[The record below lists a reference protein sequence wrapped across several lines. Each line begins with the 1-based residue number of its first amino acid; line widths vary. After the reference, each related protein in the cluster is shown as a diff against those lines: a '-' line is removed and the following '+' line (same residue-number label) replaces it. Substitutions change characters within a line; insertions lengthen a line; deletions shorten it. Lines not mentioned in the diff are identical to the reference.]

1 MKDNFYKYVC
11 IDIGGTAI
19 KYGLANEHGIF
30 KEKNLI
36 SSEAKKCGGKGI
48 VAKIEEIVNL
58 YIKLYNI
65 EGVAISTAGI
75 VDCQKGKIIYAF
87 PEVFPD
93 YSGMCLKELVESK
106 FGVPCCVEN
115 DVNSAALGE
124 MWLGAGKGK
133 KSLFCITVGTGI
145 GGCAV
150 HEGRIIHGVSNSAG
164 EIAYMKIPGGS
175 MHELATTTHLIE
187 YVSEK
192 KGIAKTELNGKVI
205 FEWAKSGD
213 TVAINAIANLTEHLA
228 DGIVN
233 IVAVLN
239 PQMVILGGGIMAQKD
254 YLRPL
259 VDAAL
264 QRRLTKDIYD
274 KMEVDFAKLGN
285 DAGMIGALYNLLNQR
300 VTRE

>member
-19 KYGLANEHGIF
+19 KYGLANEQGVF
-30 KEKNLI
+30 KEKKLI
-36 SSEAKKCGGKGI
+36 NSEAKKCGGEGI
-48 VAKIEEIVNL
+48 VAKIEEIVNGYISL
-58 YIKLYNI
+58 YDIKGI
-65 EGVAISTAGI
+65 AISTAGI
-75 VDCQKGKIIYAF
+75 VDWRKGEIIYAF
-87 PEVFPD
+87 PEVFPN
-93 YSGMCLKELVESK
+93 YSGLHLKELVESK

-124 MWLGAGKGK
+124 MWLGAGKEK
-133 KSLFCITVGTGI
+133 KSIFCITVGTGI

-150 HEGRIIHGVSNSAG
+150 HEGRIIHGASNSAG
-164 EIAYMKIPGGS
+164 EIAYMRIPGGT
-175 MHELATTTHLIE
+175 MHELATTTHLIA
-187 YVSEK
+187 YVAEK
-192 KGIAKTELNGKVI
+192 KKITETQLNGKVI
-205 FEWAKSGD
+205 FEWAKKGD
-213 TVAINAIANLTEHLA
+213 KVAIAAIADLIEHLA
-228 DGIVN
+228 DGMVN
-233 IVAVLN
+233 IAAVLN
-239 PQMVILGGGIMAQKD
+239 PQMIILGGGIMAQKD

-259 VDAAL
+259 VDDAL